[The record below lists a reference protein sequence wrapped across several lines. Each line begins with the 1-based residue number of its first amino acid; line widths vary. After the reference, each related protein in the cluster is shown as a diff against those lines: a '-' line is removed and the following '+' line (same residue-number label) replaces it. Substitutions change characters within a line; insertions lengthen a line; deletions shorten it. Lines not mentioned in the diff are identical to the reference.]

1 MCINMDEYIFTAQI
15 REDGRGS
22 KKIAVTKAC
31 KALELDAGDY
41 IEVRLKKVDR
51 CLR

>member
-1 MCINMDEYIFTAQI
+1 MNEYRFTATV

-31 KALELDAGDY
+31 RALEVSAGDY
-41 IEVRLKKVDR
+41 VEVVLKKVE
-51 CLR
+51 

>member
-41 IEVRLKKVDR
+41 IEVRLKKVD
-51 CLR
+51 